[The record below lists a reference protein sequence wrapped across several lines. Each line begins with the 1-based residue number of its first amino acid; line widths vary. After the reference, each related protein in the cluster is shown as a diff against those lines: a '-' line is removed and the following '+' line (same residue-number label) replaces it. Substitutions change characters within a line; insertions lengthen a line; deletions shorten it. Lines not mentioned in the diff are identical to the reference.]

1 MNAVFDIGNV
11 LLDRVDKETL
21 GKPIPEDIK
30 SKELILNV
38 FSTEEWK
45 KLDAG
50 EITKDEAKEIIKK
63 RSWN

>member
-38 FSTEEWK
+38 FSTEFHK
-45 KLDAG
+45 KKNKWNL
-50 EITKDEAKEIIKK
+50 IKRFLK
-63 RSWN
+63 L